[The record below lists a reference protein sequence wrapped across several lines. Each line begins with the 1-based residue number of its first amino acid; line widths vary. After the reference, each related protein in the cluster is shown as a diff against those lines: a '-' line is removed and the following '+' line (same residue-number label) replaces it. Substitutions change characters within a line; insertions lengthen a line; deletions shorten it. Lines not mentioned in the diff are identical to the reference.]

1 MADEAGERVGT
12 VSEIMSAEDKSAS
25 RGLIKMGAGM
35 VIAISLLFTG
45 YFNVMLYG
53 AAFPDNLKILAFIP
67 VIILE
72 GSLAL
77 FLLGNFVWFSSGT
90 QGLLAKIFGWVMFG
104 IVGLNV
110 IIAFNEQSGNF
121 GEANDFLKLY
131 AFWGVPFVIVL
142 VIGFWKAVLDADPT
156 IKTMRL
162 KRKMAQ
168 TLEVAKLNAVVLAL
182 GSNESREAL
191 VEFGENESWQ
201 INQMLRGQ
209 LGLGAGHKKTTKQ
222 AVIEQPAETTH
233 KGEAQDA
240 PSKMDNIRSRL
251 SEVISPNPTA
261 PMQTMASDSPA
272 PVTSAMDYARKQ
284 YESLTPEE
292 QAKITESLK
301 DPNWNIRAA
310 WGDMA
315 DAVIENRANGNG
327 HDPAPKQ

>member
-1 MADEAGERVGT
+1 MQSEIKDQEKTMSDESGERVGT

-25 RGLIKMGAGM
+25 RGLIKVGAGA

-53 AAFPDNLKILAFIP
+53 AAFPDSLKILAFIP
-67 VIILE
+67 VLILE

-77 FLLGNFVWFSSGT
+77 FLMGNFVWFSSGT

-121 GEANDFLKLY
+121 GEANEFLKLY

-142 VIGFWKAVLDADPT
+142 VVGFWKAVLDADPT

-168 TLEVAKLNAVVLAL
+168 TLEVAKLNAVVNAL

-191 VEFGENESWQ
+191 IEFGDNESWQ

-209 LGLGAGHKKTTKQ
+209 LGLGAGHKRKPAAQT
-222 AVIEQPAETTH
+222 VIDQPQEDTH
-233 KGEAQDA
+233 PQPDAQTSGLDDI
-240 PSKMDNIRSRL
+240 KRRL
-251 SEVISPNPTA
+251 SEVLHVEPQAEAA
-261 PMQTMASDSPA
+261 PMRTMA
-272 PVTSAMDYARKQ
+272 
-284 YESLTPEE
+284 
-292 QAKITESLK
+292 
-301 DPNWNIRAA
+301 
-310 WGDMA
+310 A
-315 DAVIENRANGNG
+315 DATQVSVTLT
-327 HDPAPKQ
+327 DPKSDRG